1 MKKHL
6 KVSNP
11 IIFDCWYMG
20 VIEIF
25 NNKFIEIDICLTGL
39 LTIEDFMSTDFNKYN
54 PEISEINLN

>member
-11 IIFDCWYMG
+11 IIFECWYMAA
-20 VIEIF
+20 IEIF

-39 LTIEDFMSTDFNKYN
+39 LTIEDFMSAEFNKYN
-54 PEISEINLN
+54 PEIYKINLN

>member
-11 IIFDCWYMG
+11 IIVDCWYMAT
-20 VIEIF
+20 IEIL

-39 LTIEDFMSTDFNKYN
+39 LTEDFMSAKINKYN
-54 PEISEINLN
+54 PEIYEINLN